1 MAKLPTPLIVV
12 NFKAFRESSGKEGLR
27 LARLCE
33 RVAREE
39 KVGIAVAPQ
48 TPDLALVAREV
59 SIPVIAQHADN
70 LPAGSFTGW
79 LPPESLKASGVVG
92 VLINHAEHQVELST
106 IESLVRRC
114 RSFSLVSIVCADNL
128 PIARA
133 VAAVEPDFVAIEPP
147 ELIGGDVSVTT
158 ADPGIVHRSVVAVHR
173 IGPRVRVLCGAGIK
187 TGKDVAK
194 ALQLG
199 TEGVLLSTG
208 VVKAADP
215 RGALTDLAAG
225 LGAR

>member
-1 MAKLPTPLIVV
+1 MLPTPLIVV
-12 NFKAFRESSGKEGLR
+12 NFKAFPESSGKGGLR
-27 LARLCE
+27 LARVCD
-33 RVAREE
+33 RVAREAG
-39 KVGIAVAPQ
+39 VGIAVAPQ

-70 LPAGSFTGW
+70 IPAGGFTGW
-79 LPPESLKASGVVG
+79 VPPESLKASGAAG

-106 IESLVRRC
+106 IESLVRKC
-114 RSFSLVSIVCADNL
+114 ESFSLGTIVCADNL
-128 PIARA
+128 RIARA

-147 ELIGGDVSVTT
+147 ELIGGEVSVTT
-158 ADPGIVHRSVVAVHR
+158 ADPGIVHRSVVEIHR
-173 IGPRVRVLCGAGIK
+173 IGPKVRVLCGAGIK

-208 VVKAADP
+208 VVKASDP
-215 RGALTDLAAG
+215 RKALMDLAAG